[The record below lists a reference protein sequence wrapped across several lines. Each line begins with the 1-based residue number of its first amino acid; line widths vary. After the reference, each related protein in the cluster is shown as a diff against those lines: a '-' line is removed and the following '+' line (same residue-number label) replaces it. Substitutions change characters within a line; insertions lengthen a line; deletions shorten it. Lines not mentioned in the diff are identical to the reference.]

1 MNVIAIISMW
11 MLINTWI
18 MLMWAKIG
26 WYTDFAYIKTDCLY
40 YKIHKKAQS
49 LKNR

>member
-18 MLMWAKIG
+18 MLMWAEIDG
-26 WYTDFAYIKTDCLY
+26 TWFSGSALW
-40 YKIHKKAQS
+40 
-49 LKNR
+49 